1 MKRIGLIGG
10 LSWQSTVDYYRIIN
24 EESAKRLGGLNNVE
38 SIVYSVNLNEMLEHM
53 GKGEVEILGGKFA
66 AVGKKLEEAGA
77 DLIVLCTNTM
87 HAACAQLEE
96 SIHVPFIHIADAT
109 ADEIKRLGLHKVG
122 LMGTPFTMGQDFY
135 KGRLRDKHGIEVI
148 VPQESEWNEIYRVIQ
163 EELTF
168 GILKDE
174 SRKYFLSVIEIPICR
189 CWILLRC
196 MPWQRCVWQRN
207 WTSKKLLQ
215 GTAAMGC
222 CPCFYAEKGRWERI
236 WIDSSGGTLL

>member
-38 SIVYSVNLNEMLEHM
+38 SIVYSVNLNEMLEHI

-66 AVGKKLEEAGA
+66 AVGKKLVEAGA

-174 SRKYFLSVIEIPICR
+174 SRKYFLSVIEELRSRGAEGVILGCTEIPMLIKQNDTD
-189 CWILLRC
+189 LPVLD
-196 MPWQRCVWQRN
+196 
-207 WTSKKLLQ
+207 T
-215 GTAAMGC
+215 TALHAMAAVRL
-222 CPCFYAEKGRWERI
+222 AEELDK
-236 WIDSSGGTLL
+236 